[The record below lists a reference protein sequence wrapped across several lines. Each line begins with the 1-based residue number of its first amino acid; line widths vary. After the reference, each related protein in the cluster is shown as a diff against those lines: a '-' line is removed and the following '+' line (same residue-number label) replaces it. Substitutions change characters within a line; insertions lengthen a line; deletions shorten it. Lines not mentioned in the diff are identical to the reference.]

1 MLPARQQLGD
11 LGPLIAPLLVSVVY
25 DAVLLLGPSCLLD
38 VGVQVVVPSLATLLA
53 YPALEVSRDQRPL
66 LRPVLVYQ
74 LHYRLVL
81 LWSKRTNHLKSTVSR
96 HKEVNSS
103 LVKSKALFIYNNI
116 MHIVQRKRVKYI
128 ENIACL

>member
-11 LGPLIAPLLVSVVY
+11 LGPLVAPLLVSVVY
-25 DAVLLLGPSCLLD
+25 DAVLLLGPRCLLD

-53 YPALEVSRDQRPL
+53 YPAFEVSRDQRPL

-81 LWSKRTNHLKSTVSR
+81 LSSKRTNQLKSTVSR
-96 HKEVNSS
+96 QTEGSQFKFS
-103 LVKSKALFIYNNI
+103 
-116 MHIVQRKRVKYI
+116 
-128 ENIACL
+128 